1 MVACLLW
8 ERLIQPFHLRDR
20 KVCRPH
26 EVPVGER
33 HCIFIRYTVVL
44 LRASAGISRD
54 DEILLLK
61 LSEVNL
67 LEIVGFAEI
76 SSVLLLWTTLF
87 QGEAIAILKLWRVV
101 QLRCYEISQGVS
113 LETGAL
119 LG

>member
-1 MVACLLW
+1 MAWLLR
-8 ERLIQPFHLRDR
+8 ERLIQPFHLRGH
-20 KVCRPH
+20 KLCHPN

-33 HCIFIRYTVVL
+33 HCIFIRYTAVL

-101 QLRCYEISQGVS
+101 QLRCYEVSQGVS
-113 LETGAL
+113 LEKGAL